1 MQKTPQNNSDAQTT
15 SQPAAPQF
23 DEMPQRKKS
32 LSVWSLATAFCSATQ
47 RLFANFVP
55 CWPIRQF
62 SLQWFTKLLLR
73 FSHTSMQWIVRR
85 IPFLPWP
92 SKLKF
97 EEAPPRRPSRT
108 KQISI
113 RTSRRMTRGAA
124 LSRVSIS
131 KRGVSLSSWAAVR
144 IKRRDWLAS
153 KELWHRRACRYVG
166 ASCRKGVTQLKAIAQ
181 AIRQSVVDLHQ
192 CLHKNAQTE
201 KRRDR
206 RAREKK
212 KSIAHQASPVTQQL
226 ISRAIT
232 VAAYTLS
239 LECGRMLALPTWL
252 RIICAYSVAALVP
265 TLLPNAH
272 GDNCRVF
279 TTISA
284 SALAA
289 TLASPAAAVGV
300 TFVLCLCPYANAL
313 VA

>member
-1 MQKTPQNNSDAQTT
+1 MVLGYSILRRY
-15 SQPAAPQF
+15 PAT
-23 DEMPQRKKS
+23 
-32 LSVWSLATAFCSATQ
+32 LCNL
-47 RLFANFVP
+47 LP
-55 CWPIRQF
+55 CWPSRQF

-73 FSHTSMQWIVRR
+73 FSHTPMQWIARR
-85 IPFLPWP
+85 IPFLRWP
-92 SKLKF
+92 SNFTF
-97 EEAPPRRPSRT
+97 EEAPPRRPSRA

-113 RTSRRMTRGAA
+113 RTSRRMTRGAS

-131 KRGVSLSSWAAVR
+131 KRGVRQSSWAAVR

-166 ASCRKGVTQLKAIAQ
+166 ASCRKGVTQLKAIVQ
-181 AIRQSVVDLHQ
+181 AMRQSVVDFHQ
-192 CLHKNAQTE
+192 CLHRNAQTE

-212 KSIAHQASPVTQQL
+212 KSIAHQASPVSQQL

-232 VAAYTLS
+232 VATYALS
-239 LECGRMLALPTWL
+239 LGCGHMLSLPTWL

-300 TFVLCLCPYANAL
+300 SFVLCLCPTRML
-313 VA
+313 WWPSDEETDTVTSLLREVLK